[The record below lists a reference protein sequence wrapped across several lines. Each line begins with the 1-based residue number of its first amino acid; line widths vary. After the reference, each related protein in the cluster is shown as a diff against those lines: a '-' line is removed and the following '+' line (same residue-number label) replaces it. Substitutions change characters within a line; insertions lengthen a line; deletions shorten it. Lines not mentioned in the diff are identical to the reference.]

1 MSVITEYISIKTN
14 GNRDVIDITPFIQEI
29 VTNNKI
35 KEGIAVAFIP
45 GSTGAITA
53 IEFEPGLKKDINR
66 FLEKLLPYKENYEHH
81 NTWHDDNGAAH
92 LQAALIGPSMSVP
105 IVDGALT
112 LGTWQQIVLIDC
124 DTRPRTRRII
134 IQIVY

>member
-29 VTNNKI
+29 VAKNKV
-35 KEGIAVAFIP
+35 KEGIAVAFMP

-134 IQIVY
+134 IQIVF